1 MSSKLLMVGAAAV
14 VIAFGAYWY
23 WSPFVA
29 VRSMKAAAER
39 KDADAFN
46 EYVEYPRVR
55 ESLKGQFS
63 AMMAERMAASSG
75 SGSDAG
81 RVGAALGSAF
91 AMALADKFID
101 GMVRPEA
108 VMRVMNDAKL
118 ADKPSGQAPDKAE
131 GGPPP
136 QRVKWAHDRKSIDKL
151 IAYPEGED
159 EDKRVSVVFERF
171 GIFHWKLTEVRLPMG
186 AK

>member
-1 MSSKLLMVGAAAV
+1 MSAKLIKAGAVAAV
-14 VIAFGAYWY
+14 VALGAYWY

-29 VRSMKAAAER
+29 IHSMRSAAEK

-63 AMMAERMAASSG
+63 AMMAEQMASKG
-75 SGSDAG
+75 TPGSDMERA
-81 RVGAALGSAF
+81 GAAIGSAF

-101 GMVRPEA
+101 GMARPES

-118 ADKPSGQAPDKAE
+118 AAKPAGQAPDKAE
-131 GGPPP
+131 DGPPP
-136 QRVKWAHDRKSIDKL
+136 QRVQWSYDRKSIDKL
-151 IAYPEGED
+151 IAHPEAEP

-171 GIFHWKLTEVRLPMG
+171 GIFHWKLTEFRLPIG